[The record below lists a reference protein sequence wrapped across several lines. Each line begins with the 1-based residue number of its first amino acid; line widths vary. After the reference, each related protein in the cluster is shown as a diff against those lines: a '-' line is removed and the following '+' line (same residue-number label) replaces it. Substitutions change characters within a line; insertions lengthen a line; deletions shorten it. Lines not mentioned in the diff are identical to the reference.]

1 MNENEA
7 GGSSFLSIYTDSSS
21 VITHNHYD
29 YDYSLYELS
38 AFVSVST
45 ATTRGDVI
53 VFSFYPWLAWLLKF
67 GGDQRGREKCTSK

>member
-1 MNENEA
+1 MKMRPA
-7 GGSSFLSIYTDSSS
+7 GAVF
-21 VITHNHYD
+21 
-29 YDYSLYELS
+29 SLYIPTVAPSLLIIITVMIIP
-38 AFVSVST
+38 FMNCLPLFHVST